1 MFLAIKEIR
10 HSMTRFVAICAVV
23 FLVSYLVYFL
33 TGLAWGL
40 ASSYTQAIETWN
52 AKSISLTKESN
63 KNSLASFFSLKETTY
78 DEDNSA
84 PLSVSSVAVENRDE
98 ETKAD
103 QSRVNV
109 FLFGIDFDS
118 FLAPPLSEGKEAI
131 MNNQAVVD
139 DSLKRYGYKLGD
151 EIEIPDLDDSLK
163 IVGFTSGTKFQAT
176 PVVYLTQGAFAKS
189 QGDRRPEEIVSA
201 LVNLK
206 PADKAWV
213 YNGSSEIQTVPISD
227 FIGELPGYKAQYLTF
242 ILMIGSLI
250 VILSLVLAIF
260 MYVLTIQKKHIFGI
274 MKAQGVP
281 TAYIARAGA
290 AQTLIITI
298 AGVGI
303 GLVAAVISGLALAP
317 KLPFEIEPRLF
328 ALVSVAFVVFTLL
341 GSLFPIRVIARI
353 DPIRAIG

>member
-1 MFLAIKEIR
+1 MFLAIKEIK
-10 HSMTRFVAICAVV
+10 HAKTRFVAICAVV

-52 AKSISLTKESN
+52 AKSISITKESN
-63 KNSLASFFSLKETTY
+63 KNALASFFSSKSTDY
-78 DEDNSA
+78 DSAESA
-84 PLSVSSVAVENRDE
+84 PLSVSSVAVENLDE
-98 ETKAD
+98 ETKQD
-103 QSRVNV
+103 QHRVNV
-109 FLFGIDFDS
+109 FLFGIDFGS
-118 FLAPPLSEGKEAI
+118 FLAPPLSQGHQAQTD
-131 MNNQAVVD
+131 NQAVVD
-139 DSLKRYGYKLGD
+139 ESLQRFGYRLGD
-151 EIEIPDLDDSLK
+151 QIEIPDLDTALQ

-176 PVVYLTQGAFAKS
+176 PVIYLTQSTFAKT
-189 QGDRRPEEIVSA
+189 QGERRPEEIISA

-206 PADKAWV
+206 PSDEASVKNSDT
-213 YNGSSEIQTVPISD
+213 EIETVPMGD
-227 FIGELPGYKAQYLTF
+227 FINELPGYQAQYLTF
-242 ILMIGSLI
+242 ILMIASLI
-250 VILSLVLAIF
+250 IILSLVLAIF

-328 ALVSVAFVVFTLL
+328 AGVSVAFVVFTLL